1 MATLRSRVRGLAIAA
16 LLGAAWPGVAQGQP
30 DKQVVIYSANESTL
44 DGLVFAAFEKETGI
58 KIQPV
63 AAGSGVLVT
72 TVGPGQP

>member
-1 MATLRSRVRGLAIAA
+1 M
-16 LLGAAWPGVAQGQP
+16 AQGQP